1 MCTTSTIIFSEEK
14 IYLQSHYEFKC
25 NVTIIRLAYIPH
37 KCCILHC
44 PSNLK
49 FMMHYIYMVV
59 YQLTIIIIDEDCCS
73 VGSAIDKHIRS
84 FRQGDSKVF
93 HAFNYIVSQD
103 SNTCAGPI
111 FPNLK
116 CSHIHGQ
123 NKVRSRP

>member
-1 MCTTSTIIFSEEK
+1 
-14 IYLQSHYEFKC
+14 
-25 NVTIIRLAYIPH
+25 
-37 KCCILHC
+37 
-44 PSNLK
+44 
-49 FMMHYIYMVV
+49 MMHYIYMVV

-73 VGSAIDKHIRS
+73 AGIATDKHISLS